1 MEMESVREQRKQR
14 TESRYQRAG
23 SREQKAE
30 SREHLIRAKACEGG
44 QG

>member
-1 MEMESVREQRKQR
+1 MEMESVREQRKQK
-14 TESRYQRAG
+14 TESRDQRAG